1 MKKLIAEYLGTAL
14 LLMAIVGSGR
24 MASSLTE
31 DIALQ
36 LLLNAISASLMLL
49 VIINLFSSV
58 SGAHFNPVVSLF
70 QIITKDLE
78 LITGLKY
85 ILAQFLGAISGTIMA
100 NAMFESAL
108 VSISTYERFRSGTF
122 IGELVATFGLILVVA
137 LKSDRA
143 GVLVPAW
150 IGSAYFFTSST
161 AFANPAVTL
170 GRIFTES
177 FAGIAPIS
185 VIGFIGAQLL
195 ALVIAYLFLPAL
207 TDKSESD
214 E

>member
-24 MASSLTE
+24 MASFLTV

-36 LLLNAISASLMLL
+36 LLINAISTSLMLV

-58 SGAHFNPVVSLF
+58 SGAHFNPVVTLY
-70 QIITKDLE
+70 K
-78 LITGLKY
+78 LISKEISFTLSAKY
-85 ILAQFLGAISGTIMA
+85 IGAQILGAISGTILA
-100 NAMFESAL
+100 NAMFESAFIT
-108 VSISTYERFRSGTF
+108 ISTDERFQSGTF
-122 IGELVATFGLILVVA
+122 VAEIIATFGLILIVA
-137 LKSDRA
+137 LKSEKA
-143 GVLVPAW
+143 EILVPTW

-185 VIGFIGAQLL
+185 VVGFVGAQLL
-195 ALVIAYLFLPAL
+195 GLVIAYLFLPVL
-207 TDKSESD
+207 TDRSEN
-214 E
+214 EE

>member
-24 MASSLTE
+24 MASFLTE

-36 LLLNAISASLMLL
+36 LLINAISTSLMLV
-49 VIINLFSSV
+49 VIINLFSFV
-58 SGAHFNPVVSLF
+58 SGAHFNPVVTLYKLMSKEISFTLSA
-70 QIITKDLE
+70 
-78 LITGLKY
+78 KY
-85 ILAQFLGAISGTIMA
+85 IGAQILGAISGTILA
-100 NAMFESAL
+100 NAMFESAFIT
-108 VSISTYERFRSGTF
+108 ISTDERFQSGTF
-122 IGELVATFGLILVVA
+122 VAEIIATFGLILIVA
-137 LKSDRA
+137 LKSEKA
-143 GVLVPAW
+143 EILVPAW

-185 VIGFIGAQLL
+185 VVGFVGAQLL
-195 ALVIAYLFLPAL
+195 GLVIAYLFLPVL
-207 TDKSESD
+207 TDRSEN
-214 E
+214 EE

>member
-31 DIALQ
+31 NIALQ

-49 VIINLFSSV
+49 VIINLFSSI

-70 QIITKDLE
+70 QIITRDID

-85 ILAQFLGAISGTIMA
+85 IVAQILGAISGTIMA
-100 NAMFESAL
+100 NAMFENAL

-170 GRIFTES
+170 GRVFTES
-177 FAGIAPIS
+177 FAGIAPNS
-185 VIGFIGAQLL
+185 VIGFISAQLL

>member
-24 MASSLTE
+24 MASFLTE

-36 LLLNAISASLMLL
+36 LLINAISTSLMLV

-58 SGAHFNPVVSLF
+58 SGAHFNPVVTLY
-70 QIITKDLE
+70 K
-78 LITGLKY
+78 LISKEISFTLSAKY
-85 ILAQFLGAISGTIMA
+85 IGAQILGAISGTILA
-100 NAMFESAL
+100 NAMFESAFI
-108 VSISTYERFRSGTF
+108 SISSDERFQSGTF
-122 IGELVATFGLILVVA
+122 VAEIIATFGLILIVA
-137 LKSDRA
+137 LKSEKA
-143 GVLVPAW
+143 EILVPAW

-185 VIGFIGAQLL
+185 VVGFVGAQLL
-195 ALVIAYLFLPAL
+195 GLVIAYLFLPVL
-207 TDKSESD
+207 TDRSEN
-214 E
+214 EE